1 MEKSELEIEG
11 RGLDIVE
18 ADIIKIRQST
28 IRAVEGSHVE
38 VQQAAILTVDSERVE
53 VTQGASLVMR
63 GKKLS
68 MNQSIGMLCTG
79 ESANLNLTFSPVTM
93 SAGETT
99 INKSGIGVIASKD
112 IVANNTASLVM
123 ISKNVSGNVT
133 TLLDWRSAL
142 TLGAIAG
149 GLLGIFHLLRKS

>member
-11 RGLDIVE
+11 KNLDIVE

-38 VQQAAILTVDSERVE
+38 LQQTAILTVDSERAE
-53 VTQGASLVMR
+53 VTQGASLIMKC
-63 GKKLS
+63 KKLS

-79 ESANLNLTFSPVTM
+79 ESANLNLTFSPVTI

-99 INKSGIGVIASKD
+99 INKSGIGVMASKD
-112 IVANNTASLVM
+112 IHANNTASLLM
-123 ISKNVSGNVT
+123 IGKNVSGNVT

-142 TLGAIAG
+142 TIGAIIG
-149 GLLGIFHLLRKS
+149 GLMGIFHIIGKR

>member
-11 RGLDIVE
+11 KSLDIIE

-28 IRAVEGSHVE
+28 IRAVEGSQVE
-38 VQQAAILTVDSERVE
+38 AQQTAILTVDSERTE

-63 GKKLS
+63 SKNLS

-79 ESANLNLTFSPVTM
+79 ESANLNLTFSPVTI

-99 INKSGIGVIASKD
+99 INKSGIGVMASRE
-112 IVANNTASLVM
+112 IIANNTASLLM

-142 TLGAIAG
+142 TIGAILG
-149 GLLGIFHLLRKS
+149 GLLGIFHLLKGR